1 MDRREELI
9 QKLASQM
16 DGYDYTQEQLEDMP
30 NDELFRAW
38 LEWHDI
44 QGYDEDITDAV
55 EAIFNVSLT

>member
-38 LEWHDI
+38 LEWHGI
-44 QGYDEDITDAV
+44 QGYDEDITNAV